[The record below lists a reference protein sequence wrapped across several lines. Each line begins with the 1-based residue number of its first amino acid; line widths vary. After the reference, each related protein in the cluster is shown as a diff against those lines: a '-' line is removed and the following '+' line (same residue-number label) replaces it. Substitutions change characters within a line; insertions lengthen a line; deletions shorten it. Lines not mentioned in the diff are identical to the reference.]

1 MSKDEQTQSAPVASE
16 QPANAPEVANES
28 QDQPAQPNVGDLIAE
43 SKKYRARSQKVEAE
57 NADLKK
63 QIESNR
69 QKQLEEEQQWQT
81 LAEER
86 ATRIA
91 ELEPIVEQAKQQEA
105 EIRQELLSD
114 FDEEDR
120 ATFGDLPISKLR
132 AVHGKIINTNPRVN
146 VDNSVAKA
154 PTNNGG
160 YTSALEWVTND
171 PVGYEKAKRG
181 SGTLSKF
188 GNIFN
193 PSGEG

>member
-1 MSKDEQTQSAPVASE
+1 MSEEKVQSAPMEE
-16 QPANAPEVANES
+16 QPQIAQEVATER
-28 QDQPAQPNVGDLIAE
+28 QDQPAQGDAGELIAE
-43 SKKYRARSQKVEAE
+43 SKKYRLRSQKAEAE
-57 NADLKK
+57 LVKLQK
-63 QIESNR
+63 EVEQGR
-69 QKQLEEEQQWQT
+69 QKQLEKQQEWQT

-86 ATRIA
+86 ANKIA
-91 ELEPIVEQAKQQEA
+91 ELEPIVEQAQKHED
-105 EIRQELLSD
+105 EMRQELLSD

-146 VDNSVAKA
+146 VDSSTPSA
-154 PTNNGG
+154 NGG

-193 PSGEG
+193 PSG

>member
-1 MSKDEQTQSAPVASE
+1 MSKDEQTQSASVASE

-69 QKQLEEEQQWQT
+69 QKQLEEQQEWQT

-91 ELEPIVEQAKQQEA
+91 ELEPIVEQAKQQET

-146 VDNSVAKA
+146 VDSSTPSA
-154 PTNNGG
+154 NGG

-181 SGTLSKF
+181 SGSLSKF

>member
-1 MSKDEQTQSAPVASE
+1 MSKDEQTQSASVASE

-28 QDQPAQPNVGDLIAE
+28 QDQPAQPNAGELIAE
-43 SKKYRARSQKVEAE
+43 SKKYTARSQKVEAE

-91 ELEPIVEQAKQQEA
+91 ELEPIVEQAKQQET

-146 VDNSVAKA
+146 VDSSTPSA
-154 PTNNGG
+154 NGG

-171 PVGYEKAKRG
+171 PVGYEKAKIG
-181 SGTLSKF
+181 KGTLSKF